1 MSCWLK
7 MFIMSTMINVVV
19 KKEWKYII
27 FISVFLLHIHLINV
41 RRLLYRKSRHTTW
54 QTRYF
59 AVSHQTRLLRSSCR
73 LTVIHTRCFS
83 PLCCCCLCS
92 LWFWPENTHTHIS
105 FILHSPLTR
114 EIKLCVC
121 LGRKWASV
129 VLGCWRVNETA
140 REGRRK
146 QTLLMTTKESVVHG
160 DPCLVW
166 SGVWFPVYT
175 VRHFTPVP
183 PVCEQEWEECHRCC
197 LWLVEWMGVNEWKE
211 CSVNCLEWSSG
222 LERGCISTGHLSF

>member
-41 RRLLYRKSRHTTW
+41 RPLLYRKSRHTTW

-92 LWFWPENTHTHIS
+92 LWFWRENTHTHIS

-140 REGRRK
+140 SEGRRK

-160 DPCLVW
+160 DPCHRVSFGQGFDSQCTRWDTSLPCLQSVNRNGRNVIDAACDWWSEWVWMSERNVVLTVW
-166 SGVWFPVYT
+166 SG
-175 VRHFTPVP
+175 R
-183 PVCEQEWEECHRCC
+183 QD
-197 LWLVEWMGVNEWKE
+197 
-211 CSVNCLEWSSG
+211 
-222 LERGCISTGHLSF
+222 